1 MKQEQ
6 ECNAVELRNGKQLS
20 EQVKKKFT
28 AAEKGKQ
35 KELEQPIET
44 PVAAEKEPTER
55 INQPEPERPAEVVCP
70 IPEPV
75 PAREFTPKVPY
86 PIPAKMG
93 ILRCWTPKG
102 VWEEWWRV

>member
-1 MKQEQ
+1 M
-6 ECNAVELRNGKQLS
+6 S

-35 KELEQPIET
+35 KELEQPTET

-55 INQPEPERPAEVVCP
+55 INQPEPERPAEVVFP

-75 PAREFTPKVPY
+75 PARKFTPKVPY
-86 PIPAKMG
+86 PIPAKVT
-93 ILRCWTPKG
+93 RKDR
-102 VWEEWWRV
+102 EEMKCRKMQEDLTV